1 MLGWRQYS
9 PIMAFRDIV
18 GHRATLALLSRAL
31 DRGTLPPCLI
41 FAGPD
46 GIGKRR
52 VALAVAQAVN
62 CAQVTRS
69 ETLAI
74 DGCGT
79 CASCSRIA
87 RGMYPDVPTV
97 APGDSGTIKIDDVR
111 DVLRHIGFKPFEG
124 RRRVVIFDA
133 AESLG
138 RDAQNALLKILEEPP
153 PSSMLILVTSQ
164 AGLLLDTVRSRCPTV
179 RFAPLDV
186 ADVSDW
192 LMREEAL
199 PEAQARAVAAVS
211 RGSLAVAREAAV
223 AASGAEGYRIA
234 AQRVLERVAD
244 ASDPRDR
251 LDATKEIVGK
261 GRGTGASE
269 RDALGNH
276 LHAVAML
283 LRDLGLMAAHA
294 GRTAMV
300 NIDLL
305 PALERLA
312 PAFDT
317 DRTVRAFEAVDRA
330 LGALDRNASPKTVA
344 DWVVLQ
350 L

>member
-9 PIMAFRDIV
+9 PTMAFRDIV

-62 CAQVTRS
+62 CAQGTRS

-74 DGCGT
+74 DACGT

-87 RGMYPDVPTV
+87 RGMHPDVPTV
-97 APGDSGTIKIDDVR
+97 APGDSGAIKIDEVR
-111 DVLRHIGFKPFEG
+111 DVLRHVGFKPFEA

-153 PSSMLILVTSQ
+153 PSSMLVLVTSQ

-186 ADVSDW
+186 ADVSAW

-211 RGSLAVAREAAV
+211 RGSLAVAREAAG

-283 LRDLGLMAAHA
+283 LRDLGLMAADA
-294 GRTAMV
+294 DRTAVV
-300 NIDLL
+300 NVDLL

-317 DRTVRAFEAVDRA
+317 DRTIRGFEAVDRA
-330 LGALDRNASPKTVA
+330 LLALDRNASPKTVA